1 MSTEPRQPQHPG
13 AGQPPTAN
21 EQAAA
26 GPDAP
31 ATDFNPFGGRRRR
44 GFNRWEFAMSDE
56 DDGRFRG
63 GRRGGRRG
71 PGRHRH
77 FDEDMAF
84 FGGRG
89 GQRAARGD
97 IRTAI
102 LLLLGEQPMHGYQII
117 QELQDRSEGVW
128 QPSAGSI
135 YPRLGKLEHEGLIEA
150 QERSSKKVFSLTEAG
165 LTALGEV
172 PEDKRTP
179 WKDVSDTVRTDVMDM
194 WQVFRSTADALK
206 QVSRTGGAAQVE
218 AATTLLTD
226 TRRSLYRILSEDPE

>member
-1 MSTEPRQPQHPG
+1 M
-13 AGQPPTAN
+13 
-21 EQAAA
+21 AAE
-26 GPDAP
+26 
-31 ATDFNPFGGRRRR
+31 R
-44 GFNRWEFAMSDE
+44 
-56 DDGRFRG
+56 
-63 GRRGGRRG
+63 
-71 PGRHRH
+71 
-77 FDEDMAF
+77 
-84 FGGRG
+84 
-89 GQRAARGD
+89 
-97 IRTAI
+97 
-102 LLLLGEQPMHGYQII
+102 
-117 QELQDRSEGVW
+117 
-128 QPSAGSI
+128 GSI

-165 LTALGEV
+165 LAALGEV